1 MFPSSRCWT
10 IREILMELQRNLKID
25 SISRLEPTPPRLIES
40 DRPVS
45 AAVDQMR
52 EHRTGCLLVTRQ
64 GKLVGIFTE
73 RDLLNRVLASR
84 LPLNVPIM
92 EVMTANP
99 ITVDPKDS
107 VRSAIKKMQQGEVRH
122 LPVVN
127 GDGRPLGVISAKR
140 IVHYIAQH
148 YPNTV
153 YALPDPNAIP
163 DTPEGA

>member
-1 MFPSSRCWT
+1 
-10 IREILMELQRNLKID
+10 MELRRNLKID
-25 SISRLEPTPPRLIES
+25 SISRLDLTMPRLIES
-40 DRPVS
+40 DRPVA
-45 AAVDQMR
+45 AAVDLMR
-52 EHRTGCLLVTRQ
+52 EHRTGCLLITRQ

-73 RDLLNRVLASR
+73 RDLLNRVLAAG

-99 ITVDPKDS
+99 ITVDPKAS
-107 VRSAIKKMQQGEVRH
+107 VRVAIRKMQQGEYRH

-127 GDGRPLGVISAKR
+127 GDGRPVGVISAKR
-140 IVHYIAQH
+140 IVHYIASH

-163 DTPEGA
+163 STPEGA

>member
-1 MFPSSRCWT
+1 
-10 IREILMELQRNLKID
+10 MELSRNLRID
-25 SISRLEPTPPRLIES
+25 SISRLTPTPARMIES
-40 DRPVS
+40 DRPVV
-45 AAVDQMR
+45 AAVDAMR

-64 GKLVGIFTE
+64 QKLVGIFTE
-73 RDLLNRVLASR
+73 RDLLVRVLAAG

-92 EVMTANP
+92 EVMTASP
-99 ITVDPKDS
+99 VSLDPKDS
-107 VRSAIKKMQQGEVRH
+107 VRTAIQRMQKGGYRH

-140 IVHYIAQH
+140 IVHYVASH

-153 YALPDPNAIP
+153 YALPDPKAIP